1 MSETDRSHTTG
12 TAPTRGGAGASPASD
27 EDGREQ
33 SSGLVGTIKAK
44 RADIKSKPGGA
55 LAYRIAVGVVGG
67 IVLVVGILAI
77 PYPGP
82 GWAIVIA
89 GLAILASEFTWA
101 NRALKFVKKYYDAWT
116 AWLGRQSRVVQ
127 ALVALGV
134 GVIVVATLWLIGALA
149 LVGGWF
155 GFEPGWLQSPLG
167 L

>member
-1 MSETDRSHTTG
+1 MSEPRRTA
-12 TAPTRGGAGASPASD
+12 TAPEQGGAPRAADRPD
-27 EDGREQ
+27 EHGT
-33 SSGLVGTIKAK
+33 GLVAKIRAK
-44 RADIKSKPGGA
+44 RADIKAKPGGA
-55 LAYRIAVGVVGG
+55 TAYRIAVGVIGG
-67 IVLVVGILAI
+67 VVLVVGILAI

-89 GLAILASEFTWA
+89 GLAILASEFAWA
-101 NRALKFVKKYYDAWT
+101 NRALQFVKRYYDAWT

-167 L
+167 F